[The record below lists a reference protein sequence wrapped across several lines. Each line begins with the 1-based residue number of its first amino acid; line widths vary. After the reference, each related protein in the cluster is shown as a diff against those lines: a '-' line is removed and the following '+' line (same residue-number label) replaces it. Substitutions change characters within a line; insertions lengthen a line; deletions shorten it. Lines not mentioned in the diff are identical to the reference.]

1 MSESPPPSGFQVPP
15 LSPVPPPTPFADPSD
30 PLISADYAG
39 WWRRN
44 IGILK
49 AYWRPL
55 ALLQVIGA
63 IAALV
68 LRVPAEI
75 IAALQTRGLM
85 TGTPPDSR
93 TALRALGQALPG
105 LGVAAAGSILAAL
118 VASLVTLAGMRLIVV
133 AVTGGQP
140 DVGGALRG
148 ALGRLFPF
156 LGWGLLA
163 GLMLLAGFCACFVP
177 ALYFAA
183 VFTVLPA
190 VVLFERGGVIARC
203 FKLFHADI
211 GASLARVAT
220 IVGIAIAVRL
230 VSSVVG
236 AIVGAVAQAASAG
249 TGGLVS
255 SALITTVFDVAISA
269 GLGVV
274 LTPLILT
281 TYADERARR
290 EPLHTG
296 VLAHELATA

>member
-1 MSESPPPSGFQVPP
+1 MSESPPPPGFQVPP
-15 LSPVPPPTPFADPSD
+15 LGPVPPPTPFADPSD
-30 PLISADYAG
+30 PLISTDYAG

-44 IGILK
+44 IGILR

-75 IAALQTRGLM
+75 IAVLQTRGLT
-85 TGTPPDSR
+85 TGPPSDNR
-93 TALRALGQALPG
+93 AVLRALGQALPG
-105 LGVAAAGSILAAL
+105 LGAAAAGSILAGLAAAL
-118 VASLVTLAGMRLIVV
+118 VSLAGMRLIVV

-140 DVGGALRG
+140 DVGDALRG

-156 LGWGLLA
+156 VGWGLLA

-177 ALYFAA
+177 GLYLVA
-183 VFTVLPA
+183 VFMVLPA

-203 FKLFHADI
+203 FKLFHADV

-220 IVGIAIAVRL
+220 IAAITVAVSL

-236 AIVGAVAQAASAG
+236 TIISTVTHAATAG
-249 TGGLVS
+249 TGGLVTA
-255 SALITTVFDVAISA
+255 ALVTAVFDVAVSA

-290 EPLHTG
+290 EPLHSG